1 MLLEIN
7 TTEGN
12 IMTITAIAPQV
23 IGAPRPV
30 DPNIPVIMGNE
41 NGGIVPPWL
50 IPVPKPVDPTPVQRI
65 KA

>member
-1 MLLEIN
+1 
-7 TTEGN
+7 
-12 IMTITAIAPQV
+12 MTITAIAPQV